1 LASSLYQ
8 LIIIITTHPF
18 KKGATTLVCNSA
30 KRLPIFGI
38 ISLADSVV
46 NQKFK
51 DPTLHILHA
60 LLHYLV
66 KSKIA
71 KINKPPYH
79 TQLVETVVE
88 NILLS

>member
-1 LASSLYQ
+1 
-8 LIIIITTHPF
+8 
-18 KKGATTLVCNSA
+18 
-30 KRLPIFGI
+30 
-38 ISLADSVV
+38 
-46 NQKFK
+46 
-51 DPTLHILHA
+51 LHA

-88 NILLS
+88 NILLSWWTLFKSLMRSH